1 MVYLRQSEDR
11 ADDGLGVDR
20 QREECVRLL
29 TARGWT
35 LQREYVDNDVS
46 ATKSKPRPQF
56 EEMMRAVDAGE
67 VDVIVSRHLDRLLR
81 RLAELER
88 TLERCSPVGAAI
100 ITASDGIDTSTDGGR
115 TTARILAS
123 VAQGEIERKSA
134 RQLSQARQAAKAGKW
149 VGGRRPFGY
158 EADGMTI
165 RDSEAELVRQ
175 GYADIL
181 AGESL
186 GEVARRWNAAGSTST
201 QHGKPWTRIGVR
213 HVLTNARHA
222 GLRRHGVHPDELRK
236 NPELGVVAEAE
247 WPPLV
252 DEATWRAA
260 ARIIAAP
267 EKRRGPTR
275 GNGLL
280 TGVCECGV
288 CGAPVRREAARRGVP
303 AYKCE
308 TGKHVSRRCELV
320 DLYVSGVVLRV
331 LKRPDAV
338 DLWTPERPDAPE
350 LLSKADV
357 LRRRVEDIGADY
369 ADGVIG
375 RAEFR
380 AMRERALSNLAEV
393 ESKIAAAGATSP
405 LSIVASADID
415 ADWGAMSIAQKRA
428 LIGALCTV
436 VLLPA
441 GQGARKFDTQTVVFR
456 PHDPALQM

>member
-20 QREECVRLL
+20 QREECMRLL
-29 TARGWT
+29 TSRGWT

-56 EEMMRAVDAGE
+56 EEMMKAVDAGE

-88 TLERCSPVGAAI
+88 TLERCAPVGAAI

-165 RDSEAELVRQ
+165 RDCEADLVRQ

-186 GEVARRWNAAGSTST
+186 AEVARRWNTAGMTGP
-201 QHGKPWTRIGVR
+201 QYGKPWTFTTVR
-213 HVLTNARHA
+213 EVLTNARHA
-222 GLRRHGVHPDELRK
+222 GLRRHGPTQAEIRR
-236 NPELGVVAEAE
+236 NPEVGIVAKAE

-252 DEATWRAA
+252 DEMTWRAA
-260 ARIIAAP
+260 VRIIADP
-267 EKRRGPTR
+267 SKRRGPTR
-275 GNGLL
+275 GYGML

-288 CGAPVRREAARRGVP
+288 CGAPVRRGTARRGIP

-320 DLYVSGVVLRV
+320 DMYVSGVVLRV

-338 DLWTPERPDAPE
+338 DLWTPERPDAAD
-350 LLSKADV
+350 LLSKVDV
-357 LRRRVEDIGADY
+357 LRSRIEDIGEDY
-369 ADGVIG
+369 ADGLID

-380 AMRERALSNLAEV
+380 AMRERAMSNLAEV
-393 ESKIAAAGATSP
+393 EGMIAAAGATSP

-415 ADWGAMSIAQKRA
+415 ADWLAMSIAQKRA
-428 LIGALCTV
+428 LISALCTV

-456 PHDPALQM
+456 PRNPAVQM